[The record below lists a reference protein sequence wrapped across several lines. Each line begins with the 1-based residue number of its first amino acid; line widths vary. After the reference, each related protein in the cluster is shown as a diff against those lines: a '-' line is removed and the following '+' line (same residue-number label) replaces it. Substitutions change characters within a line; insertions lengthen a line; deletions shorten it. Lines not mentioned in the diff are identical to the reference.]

1 MSKPTAFP
9 LDESRLPFEIP
20 RNEPYREKIA
30 RLGQM
35 ITDRIPAKKGILT
48 KDDPEYWGLASIV
61 TDEMA
66 DVALKMKVRK
76 PMTLPEL
83 VKATGK
89 PAGELEP
96 LLQQMAVVGLLE
108 YNWENPRRIAFSRDG
123 YTFVFNSYR
132 LPADQWTT
140 IRIEGDY
147 KGTSL
152 YINGALQERLEGRT
166 MQVYR
171 KEYDRMEHMTYQET
185 LIFPLQQIGDSRN
198 GFKGKLK
205 NILVRQQ
212 H

>member
-1 MSKPTAFP
+1 MKTTSFILALILSASLAKAQNAPQVSYFP
-9 LDESRLPFEIP
+9 LQDVKLLDSPFLQAQQTDLHYILALDPDRLLAPFL
-20 RNEPYREKIA
+20 REA
-30 RLGQM
+30 G
-35 ITDRIPAKKGILT
+35 LT
-48 KDDPEYWGLASIV
+48 P
-61 TDEMA
+61 
-66 DVALKMKVRK
+66 
-76 PMTLPEL
+76 
-83 VKATGK
+83 KAPSYT
-89 PAGELEP
+89 
-96 LLQQMAVVGLLE
+96 
-108 YNWENPRRIAFSRDG
+108 NWENTRRIAFSRDG